1 MKYLL
6 SQEEIDVNKLTLKGT
21 ALHMACN
28 LNKPSYVSMLL
39 GKNADPSIMNNE
51 GYIPADLCTS
61 EEIIKIINK
70 DTKTKEKATICINQ
84 NEVFIIFFYYLNF
97 GNFWEFLGVFG
108 KFLEIF
114 GNFWKFLEILEI
126 FGNFWKFLKLYK
138 KILN

>member
-6 SQEEIDVNKLTLKGT
+6 SQEELDVNKLTLKGT

-39 GKNADPSIMNNE
+39 GKNADPSLMNNE

-70 DTKTKEKATICINQ
+70 DTKAKEKATICINQ
-84 NEVFIIFFYYLNF
+84 NEVFIIFFL
-97 GNFWEFLGVFG
+97 
-108 KFLEIF
+108 KFSKFFKIMSKCFEIYEIF
-114 GNFWKFLEILEI
+114 EIIKI
-126 FGNFWKFLKLYK
+126 FKNFLKII
-138 KILN
+138 KIFI